1 MGYVLEEWVG
11 DHNPYRTYPIFG
23 VGPFATRQ
31 EANEE
36 AKKHQPQH
44 GGFITVER
52 EPGQAESAPMRKRG
66 KKGPRLRESR
76 RPSGRR

>member
-11 DHNPYRTYPIFG
+11 DHNPYRTYPILG
-23 VGPFATRQ
+23 VGPFATWQ

-52 EPGQAESAPMRKRG
+52 EPSEDKPARKTKGGKRLPRG
-66 KKGPRLRESR
+66 RE
-76 RPSGRR
+76 GRRRNRR